1 MLSGATPVS
10 SFIFYLLL
18 CMTTC
23 RSGDVIELINTA
35 SDDWW
40 KGSVGELKGYFP
52 ASYVQVYVY
61 DPVLARY

>member
-1 MLSGATPVS
+1 M
-10 SFIFYLLL
+10 Y
-18 CMTTC
+18 TC

-52 ASYVQVYVY
+52 AAYVQVRPMDSYCY
-61 DPVLARY
+61 LLELWTI

>member
-1 MLSGATPVS
+1 MLRGSTVH
-10 SFIFYLLL
+10 SFNLLL
-18 CMTTC
+18 HMSTC

-52 ASYVQVYVY
+52 ASYVQVQSV
-61 DPVLARY
+61 DS